1 LWSETLEA
9 EDEADDEAAEPPPAA
24 TEPGEAEEELPPP
37 EQTFSLDYRAAPEG
51 GYTLE
56 VATEDMGAFLRAL
69 NLRDTIRGGR
79 LRVSGKSDG
88 PIPGH
93 TLAARIEAEDYV
105 MVDAP
110 ILASM
115 LTVASLTGLMDT
127 LGGNGIHFDRLVSDF
142 TLTDG
147 VVHTDLLRAYG
158 SALGITA
165 KGSIDFNTTQVDLG
179 GTIVPA
185 YTINRILGAIPLLG
199 PILTGGEGEGLIGF
213 VYEMEGDLEDP
224 EVSVNPLSA
233 LAPGFLRGLFEASD
247 DDEPTVYPEGR
258 ER

>member
-1 LWSETLEA
+1 MAGLV
-9 EDEADDEAAEPPPAA
+9 
-24 TEPGEAEEELPPP
+24 
-37 EQTFSLDYRAAPEG
+37 G

-56 VATEDMGAFLRAL
+56 IATEDMGAFLRAL
-69 NLRDTIRGGR
+69 NLRDTIQGGR
-79 LRVSGKSDG
+79 LRIDGSSDG
-88 PIPGH
+88 PIPNH
-93 TLAARIEAEDYV
+93 TLMAHIEAEDFV
-105 MVDAP
+105 MVEAP

-127 LGGNGIHFDRLVSDF
+127 LSGNGIYFDRLVSDF
-142 TLTDG
+142 TLTNG
-147 VVHTDLLRAYG
+147 VVGTELLRVYG

-213 VYEMEGDLEDP
+213 VYEMEGDLDDP

>member
-1 LWSETLEA
+1 MPEA
-9 EDEADDEAAEPPPAA
+9 KQAQSSVPSSAAIF
-24 TEPGEAEEELPPP
+24 
-37 EQTFSLDYRAAPEG
+37 FS
-51 GYTLE
+51 
-56 VATEDMGAFLRAL
+56 
-69 NLRDTIRGGR
+69 
-79 LRVSGKSDG
+79 
-88 PIPGH
+88 
-93 TLAARIEAEDYV
+93 
-105 MVDAP
+105 
-110 ILASM
+110 SM

-127 LGGNGIHFDRLVSDF
+127 LSGNGIHFDRLVSDF

-147 VVHTDLLRAYG
+147 LVRTDLLRIYG

-165 KGSIDFNTTQVDLG
+165 KGHIDFNTTQVDLG

-224 EVSVNPLSA
+224 DVSVNPLSA
-233 LAPGFLRGLFEASD
+233 LAPGFLRGLFQISED
-247 DDEPTVYPEGR
+247 EDEPTVYPEGR